1 METNL
6 DAETERLAANV
17 VDAAVKV
24 HTTLGPG
31 FLEGVYQNALR
42 HELDKRSIE
51 VSAEVVVDILYE
63 GAPVGQH
70 RFDLVVADKVIIEL
84 KTVEA
89 LSKAHYA
96 QARSYLKASGI
107 GLALLINFSGAT
119 IDIRRV
125 APSR

>member
-1 METNL
+1 VETKL
-6 DAETERLAANV
+6 DTETEQLATAV

-42 HELDKRSIE
+42 HELDKRSVQ
-51 VSAEVVVDILYE
+51 VSPEVVVDILYD
-63 GAPVGQH
+63 GLPVGQH
-70 RFDLVVADKVIIEL
+70 RFDLVISDKVIVEL
-84 KTVEA
+84 NTVEA

-125 APSR
+125 VQSR